1 MNSFIII
8 RRIIFSAIVALGIFT
23 TSASLTRPVQ
33 AHPGNTAADGA
44 HYCWTNCEYWGET
57 YGERHSHSGGGGGGV
72 YEEEEYIPDEP
83 EVEYPDDEGAY
94 YGTNPSA
101 SAAPEPDYYDT
112 TSEYSQSSSESD
124 DEDDSSF
131 WWIIGGLG
139 FFAWIGYA
147 IYKE

>member
-1 MNSFIII
+1 MNYIVII
-8 RRIIFSAIVALGIFT
+8 RRIIFSAIVALSLCT
-23 TSASLTRPVQ
+23 VSASLTRPAQ

-57 YGERHSHSGGGGGGV
+57 YGERHSHSGGGGV
-72 YEEEEYIPDEP
+72 YEEEEYIPEEP
-83 EVEYPDDEGAY
+83 EPEYPDDEAAY
-94 YGTNPSA
+94 YGTSPNA
-101 SAAPEPDYYDT
+101 SPAPEPDYYDT
-112 TSEYSQSSSESD
+112 TSENSQSSSEE
-124 DEDDSSF
+124 EDDSSF